1 MGATISVV
9 KTLIVPAAISLILFL
24 ITTYVLIPIWQR
36 YRNRYSQYL
45 PLETIST
52 QTLSLRARIQ
62 GAMARFII
70 PSAWRARVS
79 DDVVVAERNSFD
91 SDEGEELDEVDES
104 TTRRVLDQSRNS
116 DTMDSTP
123 RLSRD
128 LEEGF
133 MDDSD
138 EEIEGARGR

>member
-1 MGATISVV
+1 
-9 KTLIVPAAISLILFL
+9 LIVPAAISLILFL

-123 RLSRD
+123 RLSR
-128 LEEGF
+128 E
-133 MDDSD
+133 SV
-138 EEIEGARGR
+138 